1 MVFSS
6 NIFLFSF
13 LPFTLF
19 LYFLFPQKNYK
30 NALLLLASLFFYA
43 WGEPQYLALLLVS
56 ILGNYFF
63 GLWIQSRN
71 KPNLI
76 QETDISTTGP
86 RNKCGVTTHIQCH
99 PALVAGSRKLKMKN
113 DLFNSNEYKLFFAIT
128 FNLLLLGYFKYANFL
143 IENLNM
149 LFLLQIENKKIHLPI
164 GISFFTFH
172 AISYLIDIYRKK
184 CRAQKNIFELA
195 LYIAFF
201 PQLVA
206 GPIVRYNF
214 IEKYLGKRRHNFF
227 FAAYGIRRF
236 IIGLGKKII
245 IANPLGE
252 LADAIFNSPVVE
264 INSTVAWVGIACYTL
279 QIYFDFSGYSD
290 MAVGLARIFGFKFPE
305 NFNHP
310 YISRSIKEFWRRWHM
325 SLSAWFR
332 DYVYIPLGG
341 NRTSLSRQYFN
352 LILVF
357 FLCGLWHGAS
367 WNFVIWGMFHGFFLV
382 LERLADGSRNK
393 CEMTAKQT
401 KIVTPHLLRGLLV
414 TPHLLRG
421 LQNFYTIFIV
431 MIGWV
436 FFRSPDLTHALS
448 FLKTMFI
455 GNEIEVI
462 SSEILRL
469 MRSHFL
475 WMSAAL
481 ALLGFSPLI
490 KNLTLK
496 LTRKNKIFVSVFDAL
511 LIAIFLFSLMRLS
524 ASTHNPFIYFQF

>member
-1 MVFSS
+1 MTNPFCMVFSS
-6 NIFLFSF
+6 NIFLFAF
-13 LPFTLF
+13 LPLTLF
-19 LYFLFPQKNYK
+19 LYFLLPQKNYR
-30 NALLLLASLFFYA
+30 NALLLVASLIFYV
-43 WGEPQYLALLLVS
+43 WGETVYLLLLLIS
-56 ILGNYFF
+56 ITANYFF
-63 GLWIQSRN
+63 GLWIEKLVSAKSPGASRH
-71 KPNLI
+71 PLF
-76 QETDISTTGP
+76 QRGFVIS
-86 RNKCGVTTHIQCH
+86 
-99 PALVAGSRKLKMKN
+99 
-113 DLFNSNEYKLFFAIT
+113 FAIA

-143 IENLNM
+143 IENLNN
-149 LFLLQIENKKIHLPI
+149 FFALQLENKKIHLPI

-172 AISYLIDIYRKK
+172 AISYLVDIYRQK
-184 CRAQKNIFELA
+184 CRAQRNFFQLA

-252 LADAIFNSPVVE
+252 LADAIFNSPISE
-264 INSTVAWVGIACYTL
+264 INSTIAWVGILCYTL

-341 NRTSLSRQYFN
+341 NRVSLSRQYFN
-352 LILVF
+352 LVLVF

-382 LERLADGSRNK
+382 VERISSSLILRSKIEDLSRQNT
-393 CEMTAKQT
+393 EILGHLRWPRMTLSFLGNLYA
-401 KIVTPHLLRGLLV
+401 
-414 TPHLLRG
+414 
-421 LQNFYTIFIV
+421 IFTV

-436 FFRSPDLTHALS
+436 FFRSHDLPHALS
-448 FLKTMFI
+448 YLATMFS

-462 SSEILRL
+462 SNNIARL
-469 MRSHFL
+469 LRSHFV
-475 WMSAAL
+475 WMSLGL

-490 KNLTLK
+490 KNLALK
-496 LTRKNKIFVSVFDAL
+496 LMRKNKIFITIFDLFL
-511 LIAIFLFSLMRLS
+511 LAVFLFAIIRLS
-524 ASTHNPFIYFQF
+524 AATHNPFIYFQF

>member
-6 NIFLFSF
+6 NIFLFLF
-13 LPFTLF
+13 LPLTAF

-30 NALLLLASLFFYA
+30 NALLLIASLIFYA
-43 WGEPQYLALLLVS
+43 WGEPHYLVLLLVS
-56 ILGNYFF
+56 IFANYFF
-63 GLWIQSRN
+63 GI
-71 KPNLI
+71 LI
-76 QETDISTTGP
+76 EKDQKKFVIT
-86 RNKCGVTTHIQCH
+86 
-99 PALVAGSRKLKMKN
+99 
-113 DLFNSNEYKLFFAIT
+113 FAIA

-143 IENLNM
+143 IENLNSI
-149 LFLLQIENKKIHLPI
+149 FSLQIENRKIHLPI

-172 AISYLIDIYRKK
+172 AISYLVDIYRKK
-184 CRAQKNIFELA
+184 CHPQKNIFQLA

-201 PQLVA
+201 PQLIA

-227 FAAYGIRRF
+227 FIAYGIRRF
-236 IIGLGKKII
+236 IIGLGKKVL

-252 LADAIFNSPVVE
+252 LADAIFNSPLTE
-264 INSTVAWVGIACYTL
+264 INSAIAWVGIVCYTL

-305 NFNHP
+305 NFNYP

-341 NRTSLSRQYFN
+341 NRASISRQYFN

-367 WNFVIWGMFHGFFLV
+367 WNYVIWGMFHGFFLV
-382 LERLADGSRNK
+382 AERVIPNFTLPK
-393 CEMTAKQT
+393 F
-401 KIVTPHLLRGLLV
+401 
-414 TPHLLRG
+414 
-421 LQNFYTIFIV
+421 LQNFYAIFVV

-436 FFRSPDLTHALS
+436 FFRSADLTSSLLY
-448 FLKTMFI
+448 LKTMFG
-455 GNEIEVI
+455 GNEVAQI

-469 MRSHFL
+469 LESHL
-475 WMSAAL
+475 IWVAGVSAL
-481 ALLGFSPLI
+481 IGFTPLV
-490 KNLTLK
+490 KNLSLK
-496 LTRKNKIFVSVFDAL
+496 IMRKNKFFISIFDMIL
-511 LIAIFLFSLMRLS
+511 LAIFILVLIRLS
-524 ASTHNPFIYFQF
+524 ATTYNPFIYFQF